1 MRVKIDT
8 KLEFDD
14 GVKTYSVVG
23 ILTER
28 ELKFREDDTTV
39 VIDFV
44 NCKMLREDND
54 KKIEYK
60 FLESTE
66 TLNDLFLKSD
76 NCSFKIPIVT
86 ELFDCMD
93 NKCTIKYRLVLED
106 KVITYVVSWEEM

>member
-8 KLEFDD
+8 KLVCED

-23 ILTER
+23 ILIDNQ
-28 ELKFREDDTTV
+28 LKFREEDTTV
-39 VIDFV
+39 VIDFS
-44 NCKMLREDND
+44 NYKMLREDND